1 MLFIF
6 LMKMDVLSINGGPL
20 ISRQTIWVFTL
31 KHRGLPLTFDGT
43 DEGGNES
50 SPKSL
55 DQDLLMAGFFIAKQ
69 ETFMLFTYGF
79 VLIDQEMG

>member
-6 LMKMDVLSINGGPL
+6 LMKMDVWSINGGLL

-69 ETFMLFTYGF
+69 EAFMLLRYSF